1 MNTKLSKFVVLC
13 REEWLKAN
21 KMALENSKPPKW
33 HVATS
38 IVYLS
43 RELLNL
49 ASRGCTWFVI
59 IFLSFA

>member
-1 MNTKLSKFVVLC
+1 
-13 REEWLKAN
+13 
-21 KMALENSKPPKW
+21 MALENSKPPKW

-38 IVYLS
+38 IEYLS

-59 IFLSFA
+59 IILSFA

>member
-1 MNTKLSKFVVLC
+1 
-13 REEWLKAN
+13 
-21 KMALENSKPPKW
+21 MALENSKPLKW

-38 IVYLS
+38 FEYLS